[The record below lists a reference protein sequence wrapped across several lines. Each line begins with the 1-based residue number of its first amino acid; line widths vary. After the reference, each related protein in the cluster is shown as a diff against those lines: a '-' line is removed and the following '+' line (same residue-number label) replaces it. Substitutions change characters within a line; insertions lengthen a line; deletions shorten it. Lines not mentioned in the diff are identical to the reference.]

1 MPTHYAFTI
10 TSPDNDTPRRLSEF
24 KKKYCSHLLAAAKV
38 NKSNNLYIKGI
49 MKLKRVISPSQIRNE
64 LAPVKMYLTPIKI
77 TPVPTVLHPV
87 NHSPKNTIEI
97 KLEPEPEVN
106 PLSRWINQR
115 PSTKSIIAHLLKSI
129 LQTK

>member
-1 MPTHYAFTI
+1 MLTHYAFTI

-38 NKSNNLYIKGI
+38 NKSNKLYIKGV

-77 TPVPTVLHPV
+77 TPVPTVLRPIPPTSEETK
-87 NHSPKNTIEI
+87 SPSDT
-97 KLEPEPEVN
+97 N
-106 PLSRWINQR
+106 PLSRWIKQR

-129 LQTK
+129 LQT